1 MSTGGDW
8 TKPATGDVYANWPG
22 YIQDRDRDLA
32 VAFDPAVITTSYPG
46 AALPTS
52 TIRWNSASAKW
63 EKHSGANVWVDL
75 ASTYAIS
82 ISGSAATLTTTRTFA
97 ISGDGTGSQ
106 TFNGSA
112 NATIA
117 LTLAMVNSNTGSYGA
132 ATGNIPTFTVN
143 AKGLITAASH
153 AAASGTWGINI
164 TGYASN
170 IAGGA
175 NGSIPYQT
183 ASNTTALLAAG
194 TTGYL
199 MKTNGAGA
207 PSWVDPATLTVSAA
221 ASATNATNATN
232 LTGSGTISS
241 TTTGTTQTA
250 GDASTKIATT
260 AFVDTMRGIPASSTT
275 TTFAIA
281 DRGKCVTASAAMN
294 IPVSVF
300 AADDT
305 LSVYNDSASSINI
318 TISGGGTLRLAGTAT
333 TGTRVLAQRG
343 FATLWFRTG
352 GATPEVICSGNV
364 T

>member
-1 MSTGGDW
+1 MSTGANWAKPVVGDN
-8 TKPATGDVYANWPG
+8 YANWPG
-22 YIQDRDRDLA
+22 YITDRDNDLA
-32 VAFDPAVITTSYPG
+32 VGLDPAVITVSYPG
-46 AALPTS
+46 AAFPTGA
-52 TIRWNSASAKW
+52 IRWNSASSKW
-63 EKHSGANVWVDL
+63 QKHAGGNSWSDL
-75 ASTYAIS
+75 SSTYAIS
-82 ISGSAATLTTTRTFA
+82 ITGSAATLTTARAIA
-97 ISGDGTGSQ
+97 ISGDGTGTQ
-106 TFNGSA
+106 NFDGSA
-112 NATIA
+112 GISIS
-117 LTLAMVNSNTGSYGA
+117 LTLATVNANVGTYGA

-143 AKGLITAASH
+143 GKGQITAASH

-194 TTGYL
+194 TSGYL

-207 PSWVDPATLTVSAA
+207 PSWVDPGTLTVSAA
-221 ASATNATNATN
+221 STATNATNATN

-275 TTFAIA
+275 TTFAIT
-281 DRGKCVTASAAMN
+281 DRGKCVIATAAIN
-294 IPVSVF
+294 IPVSTF
-300 AADDT
+300 ASDDT
-305 LSVYNDSASSINI
+305 LSVYNDSASAINI
-318 TISGGGTLRLAGTAT
+318 TISGGTLRLAGTAT
-333 TGTRVLAQRG
+333 TGTRSLAQRG

>member
-8 TKPATGDVYANWPG
+8 TKPVIGDNYANWAA
-22 YIQDRDRDLA
+22 YIKDRDNDLA
-32 VAFDPAVITTSYPG
+32 VGLDPAVITASYPG
-46 AALPTS
+46 TNLPTG
-52 TIRWNSASAKW
+52 TVRWSSASNKW
-63 EKHSGANVWVDL
+63 QKHSGANVWVDL
-75 ASTYAIS
+75 ASAYAIN
-82 ISGSAATLTTTRTFA
+82 ISGSAATLTTTRAIA
-97 ISGDGTGSQ
+97 ISGDGTGTQ
-106 TFNGSA
+106 NFDGSA
-112 NATIA
+112 GISISM
-117 LTLAMVNSNTGSYGA
+117 TLATVNSNVGSYGA

-194 TTGYL
+194 TSGYL

-281 DRGKCVTASAAMN
+281 DRGKCVVASAAIN

-318 TISGGGTLRLAGTAT
+318 TISGGTLRLAGTAT